1 MVLLSLEYV
10 LFGTVLTML
19 LAIKVC
25 ALELLAVELLLRLN
39 NAEHL

>member
-10 LFGTVLTML
+10 LFGTVMAML
-19 LAIKVC
+19 LAIKLR
-25 ALELLAVELLLRLN
+25 ALELLAVKLLLCLD